1 MVELIAKRYG
11 QALFELATE
20 SKDLASREQ
29 EIKLMI
35 DAFTGEEDF
44 ITIINHPKLQKVE
57 KINVLLEV
65 FEGNVSDDLIGF
77 LVLAVEK
84 SRQDSIVDILKYT
97 LAKIDEHNGFVTAY
111 VTSAVPLAKED
122 EELIIN
128 KLESQTGKKITLV
141 TSVDKSLIGGL
152 FIRIND
158 RIVDNTIKESISR
171 MAKDVYEAKV

>member
-11 QALFELATE
+11 QALFELAIE
-20 SKDLASREQ
+20 SNDLENREQ

-35 DAFTGEEDF
+35 DAFTEEKDF
-44 ITIINHPKLQKVE
+44 RIIINHPKLQKKE
-57 KINVLLEV
+57 KINVLIKV
-65 FEGNVSDDLIGF
+65 FEGKVSDDLIGF

-111 VTSAVPLAKED
+111 VTSAVILSQLD

-128 KLESQTGKKITLV
+128 KLESQTSKKITLI
-141 TSVDKSLIGGL
+141 TSVDKSLIGGIS
-152 FIRIND
+152 IRIND
-158 RIVDNTIKESISR
+158 RIVDNTIKALISR
-171 MAKDVYEAKV
+171 MARDVYEAKV

>member
-11 QALFELATE
+11 QALFELIIE
-20 SKDLASREQ
+20 SNDLNDREQ

-35 DAFTGEEDF
+35 DAFTEEEDF
-44 ITIINHPKLQKVE
+44 RTIINHPKLQKKE
-57 KINVLLEV
+57 KINVLLDV
-65 FEGNVSDDLIGF
+65 FEGKVSDHLIGF

-111 VTSAVPLAKED
+111 VTSAVLLSKED

-128 KLESQTGKKITLV
+128 KLESQTGKKITLE
-141 TSVDKSLIGGL
+141 TSVDKSLIGGIS
-152 FIRIND
+152 IRIND
-158 RIVDNTIKESISR
+158 RIVDNTVKASISR
-171 MAKDVYEAKV
+171 MARDVYEAKV

>member
-20 SKDLASREQ
+20 SNDLVSREQ
-29 EIKLMI
+29 EIKLMV
-35 DAFTGEEDF
+35 DAFTEEEDF
-44 ITIINHPKLQKVE
+44 MTIINHPKLQKTE

-65 FEGNVSDDLIGF
+65 FEGSVSDDLIGF
-77 LVLAVEK
+77 LVLAVQK
-84 SRQDSIVDILKYT
+84 GRQENIVDILKYT
-97 LAKIDEHNGFVTAY
+97 LAKIEEHNGFVTAY
-111 VTSAVPLAKED
+111 VTSAVILSKKD

-141 TSVDKSLIGGL
+141 PSVDKSLIGGL

-158 RIVDNTIKESISR
+158 RIVDNTIKEALSR
-171 MAKDVYEAKV
+171 MARDLYEAKV